1 MLCRVCVFS
10 GIDILPGLG
19 GAGAVSGVECVCSG

>member
-19 GAGAVSGVECVCSG
+19 GAGTVSSVCLGG